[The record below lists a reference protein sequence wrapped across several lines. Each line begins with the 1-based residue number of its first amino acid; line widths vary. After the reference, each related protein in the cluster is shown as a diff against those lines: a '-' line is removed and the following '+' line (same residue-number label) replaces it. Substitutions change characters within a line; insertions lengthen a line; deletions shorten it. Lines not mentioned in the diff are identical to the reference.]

1 MNVSM
6 PWSLAGRLLK
16 WIWGKITR
24 LWLLKTYQKSH
35 EYKASRLRLGARWE
49 PLGEHLE
56 YSLRLSSPADHETVK
71 SCIAFR
77 AKEILVENVKL
88 YFEASGHGIRYQQ
101 RIELINLDQ
110 SVLIVYLDQIP
121 RQELVEASERG
132 IFFSITEMQFLQCI
146 ITLAGGQQQQPF
158 DSIRSHLTY
167 NWLLN
172 DKWVRH
178 WGELWNCNAIE
189 HAKTEMK
196 SYWRWRLG
204 EFKHFSLY
212 SAGLGSYPW
221 NGILRKSLCKLL
233 INNHIIALQF
243 WLAVHSGRYV
253 LGDGKL
259 KLNQRRIRKVK
270 SSKASNL

>member
-1 MNVSM
+1 MNLSM
-6 PWSLAGRLLK
+6 PWSLAGRLFK
-16 WIWGKITR
+16 WIWDKITR

-49 PLGEHLE
+49 PLGEYLE
-56 YSLRLSSPADHETVK
+56 YSLRLSSSADHETVK

-77 AKEILVENVKL
+77 AKEILVENIKL

-101 RIELINLDQ
+101 KIDLVNLDQ
-110 SVLIVYLDQIP
+110 SVLIVHLDQIP

-132 IFFSITEMQFLQCI
+132 IFFSITETQLTQCV
-146 ITLAGGQQQQPF
+146 ITLAGGQKQQPF
-158 DSIRSHLTY
+158 DSIRPHLTY

-172 DKWVRH
+172 DKWVRR
-178 WGELWNCNAIE
+178 WGELWNCNTIE

-212 SAGLGSYPW
+212 SAGLGPYPW

-233 INNHIIALQF
+233 INHHIITIQF

-270 SSKASNL
+270 PSKASNL

>member
-6 PWSLAGRLLK
+6 PWSIAGRLLK

-35 EYKASRLRLGARWE
+35 EYKASRLRLGARWVS
-49 PLGEHLE
+49 LGEHLE

-101 RIELINLDQ
+101 RIELVNLDQ

-132 IFFSITEMQFLQCI
+132 IFFSITETQFLQCI

-172 DKWVRH
+172 DKWVRR

-233 INNHIIALQF
+233 INNHIITVQF

-270 SSKASNL
+270 PSKASNL

>member
-1 MNVSM
+1 M
-6 PWSLAGRLLK
+6 PWSLVGRLFK
-16 WIWGKITR
+16 WIWDKITR

-35 EYKASRLRLGARWE
+35 DYKASRLRLGARWE

-71 SCIAFR
+71 SRVAFR
-77 AKEILVENVKL
+77 AKENLVEKATL

-101 RIELINLDQ
+101 KIELVNLDQ

-121 RQELVEASERG
+121 RQELLEASERG
-132 IFFSITEMQFLQCI
+132 IFFSITETQFIQCV
-146 ITLAGGQQQQPF
+146 ITLPGGQQQQPF
-158 DSIRSHLTY
+158 DSRRSHLTY

-172 DKWVRH
+172 DKWVRR

-196 SYWRWRLG
+196 FYWRWRLG

-221 NGILRKSLCKLL
+221 KGILRKSLCKFL
-233 INNHIIALQF
+233 INHHIITVQF

-259 KLNQRRIRKVK
+259 KLNKRRIRKVK

>member
-1 MNVSM
+1 MNISM
-6 PWSLAGRLLK
+6 PWSLAGSLFK
-16 WIWGKITR
+16 WMWGKITR

-35 EYKASRLRLGARWE
+35 EYKAKRLRLGARWK
-49 PLGEHLE
+49 PLGEYLE

-71 SCIAFR
+71 SCVAFR
-77 AKEILVENVKL
+77 AKETLVDNVTL

-101 RIELINLDQ
+101 KIELVNLDQ

-121 RQELVEASERG
+121 QQELMEASERG
-132 IFFSITEMQFLQCI
+132 IFFSITETQFIQCA
-146 ITLAGGQQQQPF
+146 ITLSGGHQQQPF
-158 DSIRSHLTY
+158 DSIRSCLTY

-172 DKWVRH
+172 DKWVRR

-204 EFKHFSLY
+204 EFKYFSLY
-212 SAGLGSYPW
+212 SAGLGSYSW
-221 NGILRKSLCKLL
+221 SGILRKSLCKLL
-233 INNHIIALQF
+233 INHYMITIQF
-243 WLAVHSGRYV
+243 WLAIHSGWYV

-259 KLNQRRIRKVK
+259 KLNLRRIRKVK
-270 SSKASNL
+270 PSKT

>member
-6 PWSLAGRLLK
+6 PWSLAGRLFK

-35 EYKASRLRLGARWE
+35 EYEASRHRLGARWE
-49 PLGEHLE
+49 ALGEYLE

-71 SCIAFR
+71 SRVAFR
-77 AKEILVENVKL
+77 AKEVLVDNVTL

-101 RIELINLDQ
+101 KIELVNLDQ

-121 RQELVEASERG
+121 EQELLEASERG
-132 IFFSITEMQFLQCI
+132 IFFSITEIQFIQCV
-146 ITLAGGQQQQPF
+146 ITISGGHQQQPF
-158 DSIRSHLTY
+158 DSIRSYLTH

-172 DKWVRH
+172 DKWVRR
-178 WGELWNCNAIE
+178 WEELWNCNAIE

-196 SYWRWRLG
+196 HYWRWRLG
-204 EFKHFSLY
+204 EFKYFSLY
-212 SAGLGSYPW
+212 IAGRESLPW
-221 NGILRKSLCKLL
+221 HGILRKNLCKLL
-233 INNHIIALQF
+233 INHYIITIQF
-243 WLAVHSGRYV
+243 WIAIHSGRYI

-259 KLNQRRIRKVK
+259 ELNQRRNRKVK
-270 SSKASNL
+270 PRKTSND

>member
-6 PWSLAGRLLK
+6 PWSLVGRLFK
-16 WIWGKITR
+16 WIWDKITR

-35 EYKASRLRLGARWE
+35 DYKASRLRLGARWE

-71 SCIAFR
+71 SRVAFR
-77 AKEILVENVKL
+77 AKENLVEKATL
-88 YFEASGHGIRYQQ
+88 FFEASGHGIRYQQ
-101 RIELINLDQ
+101 KIELVNLDQ

-121 RQELVEASERG
+121 RQELLEASERG
-132 IFFSITEMQFLQCI
+132 IFFSITETQFIQCV
-146 ITLAGGQQQQPF
+146 ITLPGGQQQQPF
-158 DSIRSHLTY
+158 DSRRSHLTY

-172 DKWVRH
+172 DKWVRR

-196 SYWRWRLG
+196 FYWRRRLG
-204 EFKHFSLY
+204 EFKHFTLY
-212 SAGLGSYPW
+212 SAVLGSYPW
-221 NGILRKSLCKLL
+221 KGILRKSLCKLL
-233 INNHIIALQF
+233 INHHIITVQF

-259 KLNQRRIRKVK
+259 KLNKRRIRKVK
-270 SSKASNL
+270 SSKASNF

>member
-1 MNVSM
+1 MTAYGTEFFSMNDVNRLRILQDVIDRRLTTR
-6 PWSLAGRLLK
+6 LAATRLEISDRHCRRLLERYREH
-16 WIWGKITR
+16 GPLSLVNR
-24 LWLLKTYQKSH
+24 RRGQPGNRQLMPGLA
-35 EYKASRLRLGARWE
+35 ERALRIIREHYADFGPTLARE
-49 PLGEHLE
+49 K
-56 YSLRLSSPADHETVK
+56 LSEVHGLYLAKETV
-71 SCIAFR
+71 R
-77 AKEILVENVKL
+77 KL
-88 YFEASGHGIRYQQ
+88 M
-101 RIELINLDQ
+101 
-110 SVLIVYLDQIP
+110 
-121 RQELVEASERG
+121 LVEASERG
-132 IFFSITEMQFLQCI
+132 IFFSITETQFLQCI

-172 DKWVRH
+172 DKWVRR

-212 SAGLGSYPW
+212 CAGLGPYPW
-221 NGILRKSLCKLL
+221 NGILRKILCKLL
-233 INNHIIALQF
+233 INNHIITVQF